1 MVTESLD
8 RHRIYEPDAHGIN
21 LSTQYHHSGAP
32 VIIVIEGKS
41 IHRAIQSSYLA
52 ILIGFVHRAA
62 PHERSHKNIRG
73 NYLPLRVFLQRSQTC
88 GLPPKRFVGPT
99 VAAVIVTAAVFV
111 TLLKMPPK
119 AKSLVVTDR
128 VLECP
133 DARVRSGEVVP
144 IGMMGLVGLLALR
157 SSRRESIHAD

>member
-1 MVTESLD
+1 MLDRESLS
-8 RHRIYEPDAHGIN
+8 EKAH
-21 LSTQYHHSGAP
+21 QPPARGAGKWEKRGLKL
-32 VIIVIEGKS
+32 IVIAGKS

-119 AKSLVVTDR
+119 AKSLVELIDGVHCSYNLASR
-128 VLECP
+128 I
-133 DARVRSGEVVP
+133 VVV
-144 IGMMGLVGLLALR
+144 GTGLVTSQTLSATR
-157 SSRRESIHAD
+157 SSSISAHRSPMR